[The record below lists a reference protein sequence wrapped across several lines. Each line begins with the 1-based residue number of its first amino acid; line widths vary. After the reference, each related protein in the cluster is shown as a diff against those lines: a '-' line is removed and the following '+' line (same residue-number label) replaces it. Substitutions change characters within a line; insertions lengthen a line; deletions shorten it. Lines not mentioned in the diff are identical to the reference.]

1 MAGKQKHIG
10 LKIDAETHRKFKYI
24 SEYYGRSM
32 NGELI
37 YLIKQKINE
46 HEKQYGKIKDED
58 HE

>member
-1 MAGKQKHIG
+1 MAGNQKHIG

-46 HEKQYGKIKDED
+46 HEKQYGKIE
-58 HE
+58 EEEYE

>member
-1 MAGKQKHIG
+1 MAGNQKHIG
-10 LKIDAETHRKFKYI
+10 LKIDPETHKKFKYI

-46 HEKQYGKIKDED
+46 HEKQYGKIEEKE

>member
-37 YLIKQKINE
+37 YLIKQKISLYE
-46 HEKQYGKIKDED
+46 R
-58 HE
+58 

>member
-37 YLIKQKINE
+37 YLIKQKISLYERQHGEIEIGENE
-46 HEKQYGKIKDED
+46 
-58 HE
+58 

>member
-1 MAGKQKHIG
+1 MAGNQKHIG
-10 LKIDAETHRKFKYI
+10 LKIDVETHKKFKYI
-24 SEYYGRSM
+24 SAYYGRSM

-46 HEKQYGKIKDED
+46 HEKQYGKIEEKE